1 MGYLRFF
8 RRRKIGPRLS
18 LNASKSGLS
27 LSVSPRGA
35 KVTVGPRGVRRT
47 VGLPG
52 TGLSYTS
59 TSHRRRTTQG
69 TSDGSGLGALVL
81 LVILTKGRVR
91 TTVSAFELSPE
102 TAESLAC
109 ED

>member
-1 MGYLRFF
+1 VGYLRFF
-8 RRRKIGPRLS
+8 RRTKIGPGLS

-27 LSVSPRGA
+27 LSVGPRGA

-59 TSHRRRTTQG
+59 TSRRQRTAQG
-69 TSDGSGLGALVL
+69 TSDGAGHVCDWLCVVG
-81 LVILTKGRVR
+81 
-91 TTVSAFELSPE
+91 
-102 TAESLAC
+102 
-109 ED
+109 